1 MPFLIALCVA
11 YWKRKIMSSGCK
23 GIVQKSSACLTM
35 GFVTTIC
42 TDLARKLIS
51 QDELEETRKAIR
63 DCQTAG
69 VNVKFISQDDISV
82 VRAVAIEFGILT
94 ENSEAAMLK
103 GEDFRNFSE
112 EERIG
117 MVDQITAI
125 GNCLPSDKLL
135 LMQCLKK
142 KGNVVALTGANDLH
156 DTPALRQADI
166 GFVKADW
173 GTKMA
178 RDYLD
183 LMVWDGTWS
192 PVPNII
198 RCGRCSYEN
207 IQKFIQLELTMIL
220 SGLSTTTILTISS
233 GEALM
238 TPIQV
243 SRTNLIVPV
252 LGGMAVITEPPGEK
266 LMNKP
271 PVQKTEPLITKAMR
285 RNIIAQVV
293 YQVVIFVI
301 VQFRGQVIYGTGQ
314 KLRKAMMFNSF
325 VLLQVFN
332 QFNSIPGR
340 LRRLTCL
347 KTFIRTIGFGWLH

>member
-1 MPFLIALCVA
+1 MPFLMSLCVA

-23 GIVQKSSACLTM
+23 GIVQKSSACLTT

-82 VRAVAIEFGILT
+82 VRAAAIEFEILT

-178 RDYLD
+178 RDYYLD
-183 LMVWDGTWS
+183 LMV
-192 PVPNII
+192 
-198 RCGRCSYEN
+198 
-207 IQKFIQLELTMIL
+207 
-220 SGLSTTTILTISS
+220 
-233 GEALM
+233 
-238 TPIQV
+238 
-243 SRTNLIVPV
+243 
-252 LGGMAVITEPPGEK
+252 
-266 LMNKP
+266 
-271 PVQKTEPLITKAMR
+271 
-285 RNIIAQVV
+285 
-293 YQVVIFVI
+293 
-301 VQFRGQVIYGTGQ
+301 
-314 KLRKAMMFNSF
+314 
-325 VLLQVFN
+325 
-332 QFNSIPGR
+332 
-340 LRRLTCL
+340 
-347 KTFIRTIGFGWLH
+347 

>member
-1 MPFLIALCVA
+1 MQEEMPFLMSLCVA

-23 GIVQKSSACLTM
+23 GIVQKSSACLTT

-82 VRAVAIEFGILT
+82 VRAAAIEFGILT

-112 EERIG
+112 AERIG

-125 GNCLPSDKLL
+125 GNCLPSGKLL
-135 LMQCLKK
+135 LMQCPKK
-142 KGNVVALTGANDLH
+142 KGNVVALTGANDLR

-178 RDYLD
+178 RDYYLD
-183 LMVWDGTWS
+183 LMV
-192 PVPNII
+192 
-198 RCGRCSYEN
+198 
-207 IQKFIQLELTMIL
+207 
-220 SGLSTTTILTISS
+220 
-233 GEALM
+233 
-238 TPIQV
+238 
-243 SRTNLIVPV
+243 
-252 LGGMAVITEPPGEK
+252 
-266 LMNKP
+266 
-271 PVQKTEPLITKAMR
+271 
-285 RNIIAQVV
+285 
-293 YQVVIFVI
+293 
-301 VQFRGQVIYGTGQ
+301 
-314 KLRKAMMFNSF
+314 
-325 VLLQVFN
+325 
-332 QFNSIPGR
+332 
-340 LRRLTCL
+340 
-347 KTFIRTIGFGWLH
+347 

>member
-1 MPFLIALCVA
+1 MEEKFIIEQFFHASLITVNCHGFLRPEEMPFLMALCVA
-11 YWKRKIMSSGCK
+11 YWKRKIMSSGY
-23 GIVQKSSACLTM
+23 
-35 GFVTTIC
+35 
-42 TDLARKLIS
+42 LARKLES
-51 QDELEETRKAIR
+51 QDELEETRKTIR

-82 VRAVAIEFGILT
+82 VRAAAIEFGILT

-117 MVDQITAI
+117 MVDQVTAI
-125 GNCLPSDKLL
+125 
-135 LMQCLKK
+135 
-142 KGNVVALTGANDLH
+142 GNVVALTGANDLH

-178 RDYLD
+178 RYYLD

-198 RCGRCSYEN
+198 KCGRCSYEN

-220 SGLSTTTILTISS
+220 SGLSATTILTIPS

-238 TPIQV
+238 TPIQC
-243 SRTNLIVPV
+243 
-252 LGGMAVITEPPGEK
+252 PG
-266 LMNKP
+266 
-271 PVQKTEPLITKAMR
+271 
-285 RNIIAQVV
+285 
-293 YQVVIFVI
+293 
-301 VQFRGQVIYGTGQ
+301 
-314 KLRKAMMFNSF
+314 
-325 VLLQVFN
+325 
-332 QFNSIPGR
+332 
-340 LRRLTCL
+340 LT
-347 KTFIRTIGFGWLH
+347 

>member
-1 MPFLIALCVA
+1 MKEEMPFLMALCVA

-42 TDLARKLIS
+42 TDLARKLAS

-69 VNVKFISQDDISV
+69 VNVKFISQDDNISV
-82 VRAVAIEFGILT
+82 LRAAAIEFGILT

-112 EERIG
+112 EERTG
-117 MVDQITAI
+117 MVDQTSRHWLCE
-125 GNCLPSDKLL
+125 GRLEHKNGKRLLRPHGRGWNLEPSSQHHKMRSMLIR
-135 LMQCLKK
+135 KHSEIHP
-142 KGNVVALTGANDLH
+142 TRANH
-156 DTPALRQADI
+156 DPIWVIDNYHLNNT
-166 GFVKADW
+166 
-173 GTKMA
+173 
-178 RDYLD
+178 
-183 LMVWDGTWS
+183 
-192 PVPNII
+192 I
-198 RCGRCSYEN
+198 RRSSYDTN
-207 IQKFIQLELTMIL
+207 
-220 SGLSTTTILTISS
+220 S
-233 GEALM
+233 
-238 TPIQV
+238 V
-243 SRTNLIVPV
+243 SWTNLIVPV

-266 LMNKP
+266 LMNRP

-293 YQVVIFVI
+293 YQVVIFVM
-301 VQFRGQVIYGTGQ
+301 VQFKGQVIYGTDR

-332 QFNSIPGR
+332 QFNSREIE
-340 LRRLTCL
+340 
-347 KTFIRTIGFGWLH
+347 KVNVFKNIHQNYW

>member
-1 MPFLIALCVA
+1 MQEEMPFLMALCVA

-42 TDLARKLIS
+42 TDLARKLAS

-63 DCQTAG
+63 DCQSAG

-82 VRAVAIEFGILT
+82 VRAAAIEFGILT
-94 ENSEAAMLK
+94 ENSEAAMLE

-112 EERIG
+112 EERTG
-117 MVDQITAI
+117 MVDQVTAI
-125 GNCLPSDKLL
+125 
-135 LMQCLKK
+135 
-142 KGNVVALTGANDLH
+142 GNVVALPGANDLH

-178 RDYLD
+178 RYYLD

-198 RCGRCSYEN
+198 KCGRCSYEN
-207 IQKFIQLELTMIL
+207 IQKFIHLELTMIL
-220 SGLSTTTILTISS
+220 SGLSKTTILTIPS

-238 TPIQV
+238 TPIQC
-243 SRTNLIVPV
+243 
-252 LGGMAVITEPPGEK
+252 PG
-266 LMNKP
+266 
-271 PVQKTEPLITKAMR
+271 
-285 RNIIAQVV
+285 
-293 YQVVIFVI
+293 
-301 VQFRGQVIYGTGQ
+301 
-314 KLRKAMMFNSF
+314 
-325 VLLQVFN
+325 
-332 QFNSIPGR
+332 
-340 LRRLTCL
+340 LT
-347 KTFIRTIGFGWLH
+347 

>member
-1 MPFLIALCVA
+1 MDLCVSFILVSLLTISQSQPA
-11 YWKRKIMSSGCK
+11 SHTIILNDIEAAITDNRKRCHFSWLFVLLIGK
-23 GIVQKSSACLTM
+23 GRLCQVAVRVVQKSSACLTM

-82 VRAVAIEFGILT
+82 VRAAAIEFGILT

-117 MVDQITAI
+117 MVDPITAI
-125 GNCLPSDKLL
+125 
-135 LMQCLKK
+135 
-142 KGNVVALTGANDLH
+142 GNVVALTGANDLN

-173 GTKMA
+173 GTKMT

-183 LMVWDGTWS
+183 LMLWDGTWS

-198 RCGRCSYEN
+198 
-207 IQKFIQLELTMIL
+207 K
-220 SGLSTTTILTISS
+220 
-233 GEALM
+233 
-238 TPIQV
+238 
-243 SRTNLIVPV
+243 
-252 LGGMAVITEPPGEK
+252 
-266 LMNKP
+266 
-271 PVQKTEPLITKAMR
+271 
-285 RNIIAQVV
+285 
-293 YQVVIFVI
+293 
-301 VQFRGQVIYGTGQ
+301 
-314 KLRKAMMFNSF
+314 
-325 VLLQVFN
+325 
-332 QFNSIPGR
+332 
-340 LRRLTCL
+340 
-347 KTFIRTIGFGWLH
+347 

>member
-1 MPFLIALCVA
+1 MQEEMPFLMSLCVA

-23 GIVQKSSACLTM
+23 GIVQKSSACLTT

-82 VRAVAIEFGILT
+82 VRAAAIEFEILT

-301 VQFRGQVIYGTGQ
+301 VQFRGQV
-314 KLRKAMMFNSF
+314 
-325 VLLQVFN
+325 FN

-340 LRRLTCL
+340 LRRLMCL

>member
-1 MPFLIALCVA
+1 MQEEMPFLMSLCVA

-23 GIVQKSSACLTM
+23 GIVQKSSACLTT

-82 VRAVAIEFGILT
+82 VRAAAIEFEILT

-178 RDYLD
+178 RGYLD
-183 LMVWDGTWS
+183 LMVYMGWNLEPS
-192 PVPNII
+192 SQHHKM
-198 RCGRCSYEN
+198 RSML
-207 IQKFIQLELTMIL
+207 IQKHSEIHPTRANHDPIWVIDNYHLNN
-220 SGLSTTTILTISS
+220 TIRRSS
-233 GEALM
+233 YD
-238 TPIQV
+238 
-243 SRTNLIVPV
+243 TNSVVPD
-252 LGGMAVITEPPGEK
+252 
-266 LMNKP
+266 
-271 PVQKTEPLITKAMR
+271 
-285 RNIIAQVV
+285 
-293 YQVVIFVI
+293 
-301 VQFRGQVIYGTGQ
+301 
-314 KLRKAMMFNSF
+314 
-325 VLLQVFN
+325 
-332 QFNSIPGR
+332 
-340 LRRLTCL
+340 
-347 KTFIRTIGFGWLH
+347 